1 MSDLLR
7 SIIRTG
13 VPALIGAVVAWFAD
27 RGINI
32 DNGTVTL
39 AVAWLSFVAYYGV
52 ARLVEAI
59 EPKAGWLLGAPGAP
73 VYGD

>member
-1 MSDLLR
+1 MSDFLR

-13 VPALIGAVVAWFAD
+13 VPALAGAIVAWLAD
-27 RGINI
+27 RGLDV
-32 DNGTVTL
+32 DNGTATL
-39 AVAWLSFVAYYGV
+39 GIAWVSSVAYYGV
-52 ARLVEAI
+52 ARLVEAV

>member
-13 VPALIGAVVAWFAD
+13 VPAAVGAVVAWLAR
-27 RGINI
+27 RGINV
-32 DNGTVTL
+32 DDGTVTL
-39 AVAWLSFVAYYGV
+39 AIGWVSSVAYYGI